1 MNIAVVG
8 ATGMVGQN
16 FLALLQKKA
25 FPLSQVRLFAS
36 PKSQG
41 QKIPFLSKTCVLEAL
56 SDEVSLKE
64 VDIAFFSAGEDI
76 SRTWAPRFV
85 TAGALVI
92 DNSSAFR
99 MKQNIPLVVPEVNG
113 EQIKKKGIIANPNCS
128 TIQLVMVL
136 NQLSRHFGLES
147 VHVSSYQSVSGAGRP
162 ALKQLIKQSKA
173 LLNQTDKLFSK
184 GKAKAEPADFS
195 SLPADS
201 KSVAFNCIPQIGTI
215 NHAGFSTE
223 EWKLMRETKKILNLP
238 NLKVTATAVRVPVF
252 NGHGEAVLLTLDK
265 PANKKEVKGALAKQ
279 KGLTLL
285 EGDNLPHQ
293 RFVDGKEDVYVGRIR
308 PVPKTEDLMDGDG
321 EKPRSFKAES
331 ALGEH
336 TNKELQKSQHW
347 MMWIAGDNLKKGAAL
362 NGLQIAQ
369 TLL

>member
-41 QKIPFLSKTCVLEAL
+41 QKVPFLSKPCVLEAL

-162 ALKQLIKQSKA
+162 ALKTTYKTVKSFIK
-173 LLNQTDKLFSK
+173 
-184 GKAKAEPADFS
+184 
-195 SLPADS
+195 
-201 KSVAFNCIPQIGTI
+201 
-215 NHAGFSTE
+215 
-223 EWKLMRETKKILNLP
+223 P
-238 NLKVTATAVRVPVF
+238 N
-252 NGHGEAVLLTLDK
+252 
-265 PANKKEVKGALAKQ
+265 
-279 KGLTLL
+279 
-285 EGDNLPHQ
+285 
-293 RFVDGKEDVYVGRIR
+293 
-308 PVPKTEDLMDGDG
+308 
-321 EKPRSFKAES
+321 
-331 ALGEH
+331 
-336 TNKELQKSQHW
+336 
-347 MMWIAGDNLKKGAAL
+347 
-362 NGLQIAQ
+362 
-369 TLL
+369 